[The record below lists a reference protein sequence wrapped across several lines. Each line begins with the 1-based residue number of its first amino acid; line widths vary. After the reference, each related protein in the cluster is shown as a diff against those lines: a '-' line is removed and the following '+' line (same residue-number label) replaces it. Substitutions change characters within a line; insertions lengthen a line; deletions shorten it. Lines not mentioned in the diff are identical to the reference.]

1 VDWLNDMRVMVT
13 VASFLAFVAV
23 VLWAYAPALRKR
35 FDDNAGIPFLDDEK
49 DLIESGQP
57 RKAEAKAEGN

>member
-35 FDDNAGIPFLDDEK
+35 FDDNAAIPFLDDDK
-49 DLIESGQP
+49 DQIESGGP
-57 RKAEAKAEGN
+57 RKAQGKAEGN